1 MRNSVT
7 CNIISK
13 GNKMIFKSAQKGFSL
28 FFVMILMLVIA
39 FIVIMTSQ
47 SSLTEMRS
55 STNEADRKFA
65 LSLAEN
71 GLREGEFD
79 IKAAFDKR
87 PKPTTFTADCKGGWC
102 LPAKDSYSSNQ
113 SNDPNNPF
121 KFDTAAAPDIP
132 AWERCAANTSQ
143 QASSCVGK
151 TVLDVDCDTRAKCK
165 KSNDGKT
172 YYIVE
177 YLGSRMDNVKAQHI
191 DNFRVTS
198 RARGNNDDTVV
209 TLQSYVELI
218 QYK

>member
-71 GLREGEFD
+71 GLREGEFA
-79 IKAAFDKR
+79 IKAAFDA
-87 PKPTTFTADCKGGWC
+87 KPTATTFTADCKNGWC
-102 LPAKDSYSSNQ
+102 LPAKDSYSSTQ
-113 SNDPNNPF
+113 SNEPF
-121 KFDTAAAPDIP
+121 KFDTAASPDIP

-151 TVLDVDCDTRAKCK
+151 TVLDAGCDASARCK

-177 YLGSRMDNVKAQHI
+177 YLGSRMDNVKAQQI
-191 DNFRVTS
+191 DNFRITS

-218 QYK
+218 Q

>member
-1 MRNSVT
+1 
-7 CNIISK
+7 
-13 GNKMIFKSAQKGFSL
+13 
-28 FFVMILMLVIA
+28 
-39 FIVIMTSQ
+39 
-47 SSLTEMRS
+47 MRS

-71 GLREGEFD
+71 GLREGEFA
-79 IKAAFDKR
+79 IKAAFDA
-87 PKPTTFTADCKGGWC
+87 KPTATTFTADCKNGWC
-102 LPAKDSYSSNQ
+102 LPAKDSYSSTQ
-113 SNDPNNPF
+113 SNEPF

-151 TVLDVDCDTRAKCK
+151 TVLDAGCDTSARCK

-177 YLGSRMDNVKAQHI
+177 YLGSRMDNVKAQQI
-191 DNFRVTS
+191 DNFRITS

-218 QYK
+218 Q

>member
-1 MRNSVT
+1 
-7 CNIISK
+7 
-13 GNKMIFKSAQKGFSL
+13 MIFKSTQKGFSL

-71 GLREGEFD
+71 GLREGEFA
-79 IKAAFDKR
+79 IKAAFDA
-87 PKPTTFTADCKGGWC
+87 KPTATTFTADCKNGWC

-113 SNDPNNPF
+113 SHEPF

-143 QASSCVGK
+143 QASSCGGK
-151 TVLDVDCDTRAKCK
+151 TVLDAGCDASARCK

-177 YLGSRMDNVKAQHI
+177 YLGSRMDNVKAQQI

-218 QYK
+218 Q

>member
-71 GLREGEFD
+71 GLREGEFA
-79 IKAAFDKR
+79 IKAAFDA
-87 PKPTTFTADCKGGWC
+87 KPTATTFTADCKNGWC

-113 SNDPNNPF
+113 SHEPF

-151 TVLDVDCDTRAKCK
+151 TVLDAGCDASARCK
-165 KSNDGKT
+165 KSNNGKT

-177 YLGSRMDNVKAQHI
+177 YLGSRMDNVKAQQV

-218 QYK
+218 Q

>member
-71 GLREGEFD
+71 GLREGEFA
-79 IKAAFDKR
+79 IKAAFDA
-87 PKPTTFTADCKGGWC
+87 KPTATTFTADCKNGWC

-113 SNDPNNPF
+113 SHEPF

-151 TVLDVDCDTRAKCK
+151 TVLDAGCDASARCK

-177 YLGSRMDNVKAQHI
+177 YLGSRMDNVKAQQV

-218 QYK
+218 Q

>member
-1 MRNSVT
+1 
-7 CNIISK
+7 
-13 GNKMIFKSAQKGFSL
+13 MIFQSKKKGFSL

-71 GLREGEFD
+71 GLREGEFA
-79 IKAAFDKR
+79 IKAAFDAK
-87 PKPTTFTADCKGGWC
+87 PAPTTFTANCENGWC

-113 SNDPNNPF
+113 SNEPF

-132 AWERCAANTSQ
+132 AWERCAANPTSK
-143 QASSCVGK
+143 QALSCPGK
-151 TVLDVDCDTRAKCK
+151 TVLDAGCDTSARCK

-172 YYIVE
+172 YYIIE
-177 YLGSRMDNVKAQHI
+177 YLGARMDSVKAQQV
-191 DNFRVTS
+191 DNFRITS

-209 TLQSYVELI
+209 TLQSYVELV
-218 QYK
+218 Q

>member
-1 MRNSVT
+1 
-7 CNIISK
+7 
-13 GNKMIFKSAQKGFSL
+13 MIFKSIQKGFSL

-71 GLREGEFD
+71 GLREGEFA
-79 IKAAFDKR
+79 IKAAFDAR
-87 PKPTTFTADCKGGWC
+87 PTVKTFTTFTADCKNGWC

-113 SNDPNNPF
+113 SNNPF
-121 KFDTAAAPDIP
+121 KFDTATAAPDIP
-132 AWERCAANTSQ
+132 AWERCAANPISDKPE
-143 QASSCVGK
+143 SCPGK
-151 TVLDVDCDTRAKCK
+151 TVLDAGCDTK
-165 KSNDGKT
+165 KRCMESKDGKT

-177 YLGSRMDNVKAQHI
+177 YLGSRMDNVKAEQI

-218 QYK
+218 RQ

>member
-1 MRNSVT
+1 
-7 CNIISK
+7 
-13 GNKMIFKSAQKGFSL
+13 MIFKNVQKGFSL

-71 GLREGEFD
+71 GLREGEFA
-79 IKAAFDKR
+79 IKAAFDA
-87 PKPTTFTADCKGGWC
+87 KPTATTFTADCKNGWC
-102 LPAKDSYSSNQ
+102 LPAKDSYSSTQ
-113 SNDPNNPF
+113 SNEPF
-121 KFDTAAAPDIP
+121 KFDATAAPDIP

-151 TVLDVDCDTRAKCK
+151 TVLDAGCDASARCK
-165 KSNDGKT
+165 KSNNGKT

-177 YLGSRMDNVKAQHI
+177 YLGSRMDNVKAQQI

-218 QYK
+218 RQ

>member
-1 MRNSVT
+1 
-7 CNIISK
+7 
-13 GNKMIFKSAQKGFSL
+13 MIFKNVQKGFSL

-71 GLREGEFD
+71 GLREGEFA
-79 IKAAFDKR
+79 IKAAFDA
-87 PKPTTFTADCKGGWC
+87 KPTVTTFTADCKNGWC
-102 LPAKDSYSSNQ
+102 LPAKDSYSSSQ
-113 SNDPNNPF
+113 SNDPF

-151 TVLDVDCDTRAKCK
+151 TVLDVGCDTSARCK

-177 YLGSRMDNVKAQHI
+177 YLGSRMDNVKAQQI

-218 QYK
+218 Q

>member
-1 MRNSVT
+1 
-7 CNIISK
+7 
-13 GNKMIFKSAQKGFSL
+13 MIFKSAQKGFSL

-71 GLREGEFD
+71 GLREGEFA
-79 IKAAFDKR
+79 IKAAFDA
-87 PKPTTFTADCKGGWC
+87 KPTATTFTADCKNGWC

-113 SNDPNNPF
+113 SHEPF

-143 QASSCVGK
+143 QALSCVGK
-151 TVLDVDCDTRAKCK
+151 TVLDAGCDASARCK

-177 YLGSRMDNVKAQHI
+177 YLGSRMDNVKAQQV

-218 QYK
+218 Q

>member
-1 MRNSVT
+1 
-7 CNIISK
+7 
-13 GNKMIFKSAQKGFSL
+13 MIFKSVQKGFSL

-71 GLREGEFD
+71 GLREGEFA
-79 IKAAFDKR
+79 IKAAFDA
-87 PKPTTFTADCKGGWC
+87 KPTATTFTADCKNGWC
-102 LPAKDSYSSNQ
+102 LPAKDSYSSSQ
-113 SNDPNNPF
+113 SHEPF
-121 KFDTAAAPDIP
+121 KFDATAAPDIP

-151 TVLDVDCDTRAKCK
+151 TVLDAGCDTSARCK

-218 QYK
+218 Q

>member
-1 MRNSVT
+1 MRNCVACT
-7 CNIISK
+7 ISK

-71 GLREGEFD
+71 GLREGEFE
-79 IKAAFDKR
+79 IKKAFDA
-87 PKPTTFTADCKGGWC
+87 KPTVTTFTADCKNGWC

-113 SNDPNNPF
+113 SNDPF
-121 KFDTAAAPDIP
+121 KFDTAAAPDVP
-132 AWERCAANTSQ
+132 AWERCAANTSK

-151 TVLDVDCDTRAKCK
+151 TVLDAGCDSKTNTRCK
-165 KSNDGKT
+165 KSNDGRT
-172 YYIVE
+172 FYIVE
-177 YLGSRMDNVKAQHI
+177 YLGARTDSTQSTQI
-191 DNFRVTS
+191 DNFRITS

-218 QYK
+218 Q

>member
-1 MRNSVT
+1 
-7 CNIISK
+7 
-13 GNKMIFKSAQKGFSL
+13 MIFKSTQKGFSL

-55 STNEADRKFA
+55 STNEAVRKFA

-71 GLREGEFD
+71 GLREGEFA
-79 IKAAFDKR
+79 IKAAFDA
-87 PKPTTFTADCKGGWC
+87 KPTATTFTADCKNGWC

-113 SNDPNNPF
+113 SHEPF

-151 TVLDVDCDTRAKCK
+151 TVLDAGCDASARCK

-177 YLGSRMDNVKAQHI
+177 YLGSRMDNVKAQQI

-218 QYK
+218 Q

>member
-71 GLREGEFD
+71 GLREGEFA
-79 IKAAFDKR
+79 IKAAFDA
-87 PKPTTFTADCKGGWC
+87 KPTATTFTADCKNGWC
-102 LPAKDSYSSNQ
+102 LPAKDSYSSTQ
-113 SNDPNNPF
+113 SNEPF

-151 TVLDVDCDTRAKCK
+151 TVLDAGCDTSARCK
-165 KSNDGKT
+165 KSNNGKT

-177 YLGSRMDNVKAQHI
+177 YLGSRMDNVKAQQI

-218 QYK
+218 Q

>member
-1 MRNSVT
+1 
-7 CNIISK
+7 
-13 GNKMIFKSAQKGFSL
+13 MIFKSAQKGFSL

-55 STNEADRKFA
+55 S
-65 LSLAEN
+65 LAEN
-71 GLREGEFD
+71 GLREGEFA
-79 IKAAFDKR
+79 IKAAFDA
-87 PKPTTFTADCKGGWC
+87 KPTATTFTADCKNGWC

-113 SNDPNNPF
+113 SHEPF

-151 TVLDVDCDTRAKCK
+151 TVLDAGCDASARCK

-177 YLGSRMDNVKAQHI
+177 YLGSRMDNVKEQQV
-191 DNFRVTS
+191 DNFRLTS

-218 QYK
+218 Q

>member
-71 GLREGEFD
+71 GLRAGEFA
-79 IKAAFDKR
+79 IKAAFDA
-87 PKPTTFTADCKGGWC
+87 KPNVTTFTADCKNGWC

-113 SNDPNNPF
+113 SNDPF

-132 AWERCAANTSQ
+132 AWERCAANTSK

-151 TVLDVDCDTRAKCK
+151 TVLDAGCDASARCK
-165 KSNDGKT
+165 KSNNGKT

-177 YLGSRMDNVKAQHI
+177 YLGSRMDNVKAQQI

-218 QYK
+218 K

>member
-1 MRNSVT
+1 
-7 CNIISK
+7 
-13 GNKMIFKSAQKGFSL
+13 MIFKSVQKGFSL

-71 GLREGEFD
+71 GLREGEFA
-79 IKAAFDKR
+79 IKAAFDA
-87 PKPTTFTADCKGGWC
+87 KPTVTTFTADCKNGWC
-102 LPAKDSYSSNQ
+102 LPAKDSYSSTQ
-113 SNDPNNPF
+113 SNEPF
-121 KFDTAAAPDIP
+121 KFDTAASPDIP
-132 AWERCAANTSQ
+132 AWERCAANTNQ
-143 QASSCVGK
+143 QASSCIGK
-151 TVLDVDCDTRAKCK
+151 TVLDAGCDASARCK
-165 KSNDGKT
+165 KSNNGKT

-177 YLGSRMDNVKAQHI
+177 YLGSRMDNVKAQQI

-218 QYK
+218 Q

>member
-1 MRNSVT
+1 
-7 CNIISK
+7 
-13 GNKMIFKSAQKGFSL
+13 MIFKSVQKGFSL

-71 GLREGEFD
+71 GLREGEFA
-79 IKAAFDKR
+79 IKAAFDA
-87 PKPTTFTADCKGGWC
+87 KPTVTTFTADCKNGWC
-102 LPAKDSYSSNQ
+102 LPAKDSYSSTQ
-113 SNDPNNPF
+113 SNEPF

-151 TVLDVDCDTRAKCK
+151 TVLDAGCDTSARCK
-165 KSNDGKT
+165 KSIYGKT

-177 YLGSRMDNVKAQHI
+177 YLGSRMDNVKAQQI
-191 DNFRVTS
+191 DNFRITS

-218 QYK
+218 Q

>member
-1 MRNSVT
+1 
-7 CNIISK
+7 
-13 GNKMIFKSAQKGFSL
+13 MIFKSAQKGFSL
-28 FFVMILMLVIA
+28 FFVMVLMLVIA

-71 GLREGEFD
+71 GLREGEFA
-79 IKAAFDKR
+79 IKAAFDA
-87 PKPTTFTADCKGGWC
+87 KPTATTFTADCKKGWC
-102 LPAKDSYSSNQ
+102 LPAKDRYSSNQ
-113 SNDPNNPF
+113 SHEPF

-151 TVLDVDCDTRAKCK
+151 TVLDAGCDASARCK

-177 YLGSRMDNVKAQHI
+177 YLGSRMDNVKAQQI

-218 QYK
+218 Q

>member
-1 MRNSVT
+1 
-7 CNIISK
+7 
-13 GNKMIFKSAQKGFSL
+13 MIFKSAQKGFSL
-28 FFVMILMLVIA
+28 FFVMVLMLVIA

-71 GLREGEFD
+71 GLREGEFA
-79 IKAAFDKR
+79 IKAAFDA
-87 PKPTTFTADCKGGWC
+87 KPTATTFTADCKNGWC
-102 LPAKDSYSSNQ
+102 LPAKDSYSSTQ
-113 SNDPNNPF
+113 SNEPF

-151 TVLDVDCDTRAKCK
+151 TVLDAGCDTK
-165 KSNDGKT
+165 KRCMESKDGKT

-218 QYK
+218 Q

>member
-1 MRNSVT
+1 
-7 CNIISK
+7 
-13 GNKMIFKSAQKGFSL
+13 MIFKSAQKGFSL

-71 GLREGEFD
+71 GLREGEFA
-79 IKAAFDKR
+79 IKAAFDK
-87 PKPTTFTADCKGGWC
+87 KKSEPTTFKADCEKGWC

-132 AWERCAANTSQ
+132 AWERCAEDPTDKEKLP
-143 QASSCVGK
+143 CPGK
-151 TVLDVDCDTRAKCK
+151 TVLDAVCYTQNPKRCMQSDDE
-165 KSNDGKT
+165 KT
-172 YYIVE
+172 YFIVE

-218 QYK
+218 Q

>member
-71 GLREGEFD
+71 GLREGEFA
-79 IKAAFDKR
+79 IKAAFDA
-87 PKPTTFTADCKGGWC
+87 KPTATTFTADCKNGWC

-113 SNDPNNPF
+113 SHEPF

-151 TVLDVDCDTRAKCK
+151 TVLDAGCDASARCK
-165 KSNDGKT
+165 KSNDGKP

-177 YLGSRMDNVKAQHI
+177 YLGSRMDNVKAQQV

-218 QYK
+218 Q

>member
-71 GLREGEFD
+71 GLREGEFA
-79 IKAAFDKR
+79 IKAAFDA
-87 PKPTTFTADCKGGWC
+87 KPTATTFTADCKNGWC
-102 LPAKDSYSSNQ
+102 LPAKDSYSSTQ
-113 SNDPNNPF
+113 SNEPF
-121 KFDTAAAPDIP
+121 KFDTAASPDIP

-151 TVLDVDCDTRAKCK
+151 TVLDAGCDTSARCK

-177 YLGSRMDNVKAQHI
+177 YLGSRMDNVKAQQI
-191 DNFRVTS
+191 DNFRITS

-218 QYK
+218 Q

>member
-1 MRNSVT
+1 
-7 CNIISK
+7 
-13 GNKMIFKSAQKGFSL
+13 MIFKNVQKGFSL

-71 GLREGEFD
+71 GLREGEFA
-79 IKAAFDKR
+79 IKAAFDA
-87 PKPTTFTADCKGGWC
+87 KPTATTFTADCKNGWC

-113 SNDPNNPF
+113 SHEPF

-151 TVLDVDCDTRAKCK
+151 TVLDAGCDTSARCK

-177 YLGSRMDNVKAQHI
+177 YLGSRMDNVKAQQI
-191 DNFRVTS
+191 DNFRITS
-198 RARGNNDDTVV
+198 RAHGNNDDTVV

-218 QYK
+218 Q

>member
-1 MRNSVT
+1 
-7 CNIISK
+7 
-13 GNKMIFKSAQKGFSL
+13 MIFKSAQKGFSL

-71 GLREGEFD
+71 GLREGEFA
-79 IKAAFDKR
+79 IKAAFDA
-87 PKPTTFTADCKGGWC
+87 KPTATADCKNGWC

-113 SNDPNNPF
+113 SHEPF

-151 TVLDVDCDTRAKCK
+151 TVLDAGCDASARCK

-177 YLGSRMDNVKAQHI
+177 YLGSRMDNVKAQQV

-218 QYK
+218 Q

>member
-1 MRNSVT
+1 
-7 CNIISK
+7 
-13 GNKMIFKSAQKGFSL
+13 MIFKSTQKGFSL

-71 GLREGEFD
+71 GLREGEFA

-87 PKPTTFTADCKGGWC
+87 PEPTTFTADCKEGWC
-102 LPAKDSYSSNQ
+102 LPAKGSYSSNQ
-113 SNDPNNPF
+113 SNDPKNPF

-132 AWERCAANTSQ
+132 AWERCAENTSA
-143 QASSCVGK
+143 QASSCPGK
-151 TVLDVDCDTRAKCK
+151 TVLDEKCDTKKKCMESK
-165 KSNDGKT
+165 DGKT

-218 QYK
+218 Q

>member
-1 MRNSVT
+1 
-7 CNIISK
+7 
-13 GNKMIFKSAQKGFSL
+13 MIFKSAQKGFSL

-71 GLREGEFD
+71 GLREGEFA
-79 IKAAFDKR
+79 IKAAFDA
-87 PKPTTFTADCKGGWC
+87 KPTATTFTADCKNGWC

-113 SNDPNNPF
+113 SHEPF
-121 KFDTAAAPDIP
+121 KFDTAASPDIP

-151 TVLDVDCDTRAKCK
+151 TVLDAGCDASARCK

-177 YLGSRMDNVKAQHI
+177 YLGSRMDNVKAQQI
-191 DNFRVTS
+191 DNFRITS

-218 QYK
+218 Q

>member
-1 MRNSVT
+1 
-7 CNIISK
+7 
-13 GNKMIFKSAQKGFSL
+13 MIFQSKKKGFSL

-71 GLREGEFD
+71 GLREGEFA
-79 IKAAFDKR
+79 IKAAFDAK
-87 PKPTTFTADCKGGWC
+87 PAPTTFTADCENGWC

-113 SNDPNNPF
+113 SNEPF

-132 AWERCAANTSQ
+132 AWERCAANPTSK
-143 QASSCVGK
+143 QALSCPGK
-151 TVLDVDCDTRAKCK
+151 TVLDAGCDTSARCK

-172 YYIVE
+172 YYIIE
-177 YLGSRMDNVKAQHI
+177 YLGARMDSVKAQQV
-191 DNFRVTS
+191 DNFRITS

-209 TLQSYVELI
+209 TLQSYVELV
-218 QYK
+218 Q

>member
-1 MRNSVT
+1 
-7 CNIISK
+7 
-13 GNKMIFKSAQKGFSL
+13 MIVKSIQKGFSL

-71 GLREGEFD
+71 GLRAGEFA
-79 IKAAFDKR
+79 IKAAFDA
-87 PKPTTFTADCKGGWC
+87 KPNVTKFTANCKNGWC
-102 LPAKDSYSSNQ
+102 LPAKGSYSSNQ
-113 SNDPNNPF
+113 SNKPF
-121 KFDTAAAPDIP
+121 EFDTVTAAPDIP
-132 AWERCAANTSQ
+132 AWERCAANPTRD
-143 QASSCVGK
+143 QAASCPGK
-151 TVLDVDCDTRAKCK
+151 TVLDAGCDTNNRCR
-165 KSNDGKT
+165 KSSDGKT

-177 YLGSRMDNVKAQHI
+177 YLGTRLDSVKEEQI
-191 DNFRVTS
+191 DNFRITS

-218 QYK
+218 HQ

>member
-1 MRNSVT
+1 
-7 CNIISK
+7 
-13 GNKMIFKSAQKGFSL
+13 MIFKSAQKGFSL

-71 GLREGEFD
+71 GLREGEFA
-79 IKAAFDKR
+79 IKAAFDA
-87 PKPTTFTADCKGGWC
+87 KPTATTFTADCKNGWC

-113 SNDPNNPF
+113 SHEPF

-151 TVLDVDCDTRAKCK
+151 TVLDAGCDASARCK
-165 KSNDGKT
+165 KSNNGKT

-177 YLGSRMDNVKAQHI
+177 YLGSRMDNVKAQQV

-218 QYK
+218 Q

>member
-1 MRNSVT
+1 
-7 CNIISK
+7 
-13 GNKMIFKSAQKGFSL
+13 MIFKSTQKGFSL

-71 GLREGEFD
+71 GLREGEFA
-79 IKAAFDKR
+79 IKAAFDA
-87 PKPTTFTADCKGGWC
+87 KPTATTFTADCKNGWC
-102 LPAKDSYSSNQ
+102 LPAKDSYSSSQ
-113 SNDPNNPF
+113 SHEPF
-121 KFDTAAAPDIP
+121 KFDATAAPDIP

-151 TVLDVDCDTRAKCK
+151 TVLDAGCDTSARCK

-218 QYK
+218 Q

>member
-7 CNIISK
+7 YTISK
-13 GNKMIFKSAQKGFSL
+13 GNKMIFKSVKKGFSL

-71 GLREGEFD
+71 GLREGEFA
-79 IKAAFDKR
+79 IKAAFDA
-87 PKPTTFTADCKGGWC
+87 KPNVTTFTADCKNGWC

-113 SNDPNNPF
+113 SNDPF

-132 AWERCAANTSQ
+132 AWERCAANPTRD
-143 QASSCVGK
+143 QAASCPGK
-151 TVLDVDCDTRAKCK
+151 TVLDAGCDSSARCK

-177 YLGSRMDNVKAQHI
+177 YLGSRMDNVKEQQV

-198 RARGNNDDTVV
+198 RARGNNKDTVV
-209 TLQSYVELI
+209 TLQSNVELI
-218 QYK
+218 HKK

>member
-1 MRNSVT
+1 
-7 CNIISK
+7 
-13 GNKMIFKSAQKGFSL
+13 MIFKSVQKGFSL

-71 GLREGEFD
+71 GLREGEFA
-79 IKAAFDKR
+79 IKAAFDA
-87 PKPTTFTADCKGGWC
+87 KPTATTFTADCKNGWC
-102 LPAKDSYSSNQ
+102 LPAKDSYSSSQ
-113 SNDPNNPF
+113 SHEPF
-121 KFDTAAAPDIP
+121 KFDATAAPDIP

-151 TVLDVDCDTRAKCK
+151 TVLDAGCDTSARCK

-218 QYK
+218 R

>member
-1 MRNSVT
+1 
-7 CNIISK
+7 
-13 GNKMIFKSAQKGFSL
+13 MIFKSAQKGFSL

-71 GLREGEFD
+71 GLRAGEFA
-79 IKAAFDKR
+79 IKAAFDA
-87 PKPTTFTADCKGGWC
+87 KPNVTTFTADCKNGWC

-113 SNDPNNPF
+113 SNDPF

-151 TVLDVDCDTRAKCK
+151 TVLDVGCDTSARCK

-177 YLGSRMDNVKAQHI
+177 YLGSRMDNVKAQQI
-191 DNFRVTS
+191 DNFRITS

-218 QYK
+218 Q

>member
-13 GNKMIFKSAQKGFSL
+13 GKKMIFKSIQKGFSL

-71 GLREGEFD
+71 GLREGEFA
-79 IKAAFDKR
+79 IKKAFDA
-87 PKPTTFTADCKGGWC
+87 KPTVTPFTADCKNGWC
-102 LPAKDSYSSNQ
+102 LPSKGSYSSSHFNE
-113 SNDPNNPF
+113 PF
-121 KFDTAAAPDIP
+121 EFDAAAAPDIP
-132 AWERCAANTSQ
+132 AWERCAENP
-143 QASSCVGK
+143 ASESASLCPGK
-151 TVLDVDCDTRAKCK
+151 TVLDAGCDTSARCK

-172 YYIVE
+172 HYIIE
-177 YLGSRMDNVKAQHI
+177 YLGARMDSVKAQQV
-191 DNFRVTS
+191 DNFRITS

-209 TLQSYVELI
+209 TLQSYVELV
-218 QYK
+218 Q

>member
-1 MRNSVT
+1 
-7 CNIISK
+7 
-13 GNKMIFKSAQKGFSL
+13 MIFKSAQKGFSL

-71 GLREGEFD
+71 GLREGEFA
-79 IKAAFDKR
+79 IKAAFDA
-87 PKPTTFTADCKGGWC
+87 KPTATTFTADCKNGWC
-102 LPAKDSYSSNQ
+102 LPAKDSYSSSQ
-113 SNDPNNPF
+113 SNAPF

-151 TVLDVDCDTRAKCK
+151 TVLDAGCDTSARCK
-165 KSNDGKT
+165 KSNNGKT

-177 YLGSRMDNVKAQHI
+177 YLGSRMDNVKAQQI

-218 QYK
+218 RQ